1 MLKSILLNALSFLL
15 LSECFTSSSHYK
27 VRIRSNLLFCVGLHL
42 VLISLFT
49 LQFSSRVQYLILN
62 ILWTIVISTFGSAN
76 FLDRLKLF
84 SSIRRP
90 LNHIVCSLIH
100 SGCAWLFTSERTS
113 EVIKTLL
120 DETVSCKGTCSV
132 RILDLRFVCILTKIV
147 FKWLLSY
154 CRCGISPNLGWV
166 ALPRSINMM
175 AFAIF
180 RKCFTH
186 FIS

>member
-1 MLKSILLNALSFLL
+1 MLWSTLLNASSFLL
-15 LSECFTSSSHYK
+15 LFECFASSSHYK
-27 VRIRSNLLFCVGLHL
+27 IRIRNNLLFYVRLYII
-42 VLISLFT
+42 LISLFT
-49 LQFSSRVQYLILN
+49 LQFTSWVKYLILN

-76 FLDRLKLF
+76 FFDRLKLF

-100 SGCAWLFTSERTS
+100 SGCAWLFASERTS
-113 EVIKTLL
+113 KITKTLL
-120 DETVSCKGTCSV
+120 DETISCHGACGVGILNLRICS
-132 RILDLRFVCILTKIV
+132 LLTKIV

-166 ALPRSINMM
+166 AFPRSINAM